1 MTQTR
6 KNLLIL
12 EQKTKQLD
20 FMFFEEI
27 KDKLPYKNPYFLV
40 CLMEVIH
47 NISDSN
53 SGLSP
58 NLNMIDLLNCL
69 NKKAEYL
76 YANSNIS
83 DVFDTIAWDKDAC

>member
-12 EQKTKQLD
+12 EHKIKQLD

-27 KDKLPYKNPYFLV
+27 KDKLLYKNPYFLV
-40 CLMEVIH
+40 CLMEVVH
-47 NISDSN
+47 NISDNDSE
-53 SGLSP
+53 LSP
-58 NLNMIDLLNCL
+58 NLNMNGLLNCL

-83 DVFDTIAWDKDAC
+83 DYIRRI